1 MSIRH
6 ICKLPA
12 FDGTSLLHENPEAVY
27 RSIENSL
34 KVDRYD

>member
-6 ICKLPA
+6 VCKLPA
-12 FDGTSLLHENPEAVY
+12 FADTSLLHENPEAVY